1 MWGANKN
8 SRLGIEIIGGKD
20 ILPLECFGI
29 QGCLERERDR
39 ERQYGNLSF
48 LWTWNACWV
57 GKCVEWPLRELGWAC
72 IICQP
77 KNIRHLLPKKNIRHL
92 DEVLFSVWEATCW
105 RFVIFAHVSASEK
118 RPILWSNDS
127 FRIIIQSD
135 WIWL

>member
-1 MWGANKN
+1 METEKTELGKRSYKSGILRKKFCYLFLWEANKN

-92 DEVLFSVWEATCW
+92 DEVLFSV
-105 RFVIFAHVSASEK
+105 
-118 RPILWSNDS
+118 
-127 FRIIIQSD
+127 
-135 WIWL
+135 